1 MAGGFRFSQA
11 EPLRRATLAGTL
23 KTGRRAAS
31 MSIQKLCCV
40 VASLSLLALASAGP
54 AAAQS
59 QDYPNRPVRW
69 ILGFAAGGPTD
80 IVVRII
86 GQHLSEKL
94 GQQFVIENRPG
105 AGGNLAT
112 QAVVAAP
119 PDGYTILAIA
129 HVHAINA
136 TLYKQ
141 LPYNFIRDIEPVAGM
156 VQMPNVMEVHP
167 SLPVKSVAEFIGYA
181 KANAGTLSYASA
193 GNGTSAHL
201 ATELF
206 KAMTG
211 IQLLHVP
218 YRGSGPALVDI
229 MSGRVQVMFDT
240 LSSSIPHIR
249 DGKLRALA
257 VTTAT
262 RSEALPDLPTV
273 ADTVPGFEVTAWFG
287 VGAPKGTPPEIVSR
301 LNREVGAALADPK
314 IKARF
319 AELGAV
325 PFVATPA
332 AMVRHVAAET
342 EKWGRAVSFSG
353 ATVD

>member
-1 MAGGFRFSQA
+1 MSIHKFWRVAAALGV
-11 EPLRRATLAGTL
+11 LVLAG
-23 KTGRRAAS
+23 
-31 MSIQKLCCV
+31 I
-40 VASLSLLALASAGP
+40 GP
-54 AAAQS
+54 AAAQA

-112 QAVVAAP
+112 QAVVTSP
-119 PDGYTILAIA
+119 PDGYTLLAIA

-141 LPYNFIRDIEPVAGM
+141 LPYHFIRDIEPVAGM

-167 SLPVKSVAEFIGYA
+167 SLPVNSVAEFIAYA
-181 KANAGTLSYASA
+181 KANTGALSYASA

-211 IQLLHVP
+211 VQLLHVP
-218 YRGSGPALVDI
+218 YRGSGPALIDM

-257 VTTAT
+257 VTTAK
-262 RSEALPDLPTV
+262 RSEALPELPTV

-287 VGAPKGTPPEIVSR
+287 VGVPKGTPPEIVTK

-332 AMVRHVAAET
+332 EMVRHVATET
-342 EKWGRAVSFSG
+342 EKWGRAVTFSG

>member
-1 MAGGFRFSQA
+1 MRSFGLWR
-11 EPLRRATLAGTL
+11 
-23 KTGRRAAS
+23 
-31 MSIQKLCCV
+31 MSFVCLG
-40 VASLSLLALASAGP
+40 LLALGMGP

-59 QDYPNRPVRW
+59 DYPNKPVRW
-69 ILGFAAGGPTD
+69 VLGFAAGGPTD

-94 GQQFVIENRPG
+94 GQQFVIDNRPG
-105 AGGNLAT
+105 AGGNIAT
-112 QAVVAAP
+112 QAVVNSA

-141 LPYNFIRDIEPVAGM
+141 LPYDFIRDMVPVAGM
-156 VQMPNVMEVHP
+156 VQMPNVLEVHP
-167 SLPVKSVAEFIGYA
+167 SVPARTVAEFIAYA
-181 KANAGTLSYASA
+181 KANEGKISYASA

-201 ATELF
+201 AAELF

-211 IQLLHVP
+211 VQMLHVP
-218 YRGSGPALVDI
+218 YRGSGPALLDMV
-229 MSGRVQVMFDT
+229 SGRVHVMFDT

-249 DGKLRALA
+249 DGKLRALGI
-257 VTTAT
+257 TTAT
-262 RSEALPDLPTV
+262 RSDALPDVPTV
-273 ADTVPGFEVTAWFG
+273 AATVPGYEVTAWFG
-287 VGAPKGTPPEIVSR
+287 VGVPKGTPQAIIDK
-301 LNREVGAALADPK
+301 LNREVNAALADPK

-325 PFVATPA
+325 PFVASPA
-332 AMVRHVAAET
+332 QMVTHVARET
-342 EKWGRAVSFSG
+342 EKWGRAVKFSG